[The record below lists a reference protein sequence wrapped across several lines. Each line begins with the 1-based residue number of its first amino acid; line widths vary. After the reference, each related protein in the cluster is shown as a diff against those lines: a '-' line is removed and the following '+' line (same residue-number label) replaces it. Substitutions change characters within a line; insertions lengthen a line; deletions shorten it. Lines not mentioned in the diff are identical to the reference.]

1 MCRLAGVSYGGQERE
16 GRPSWQRR
24 EQEQPC
30 DAWAER
36 GGLVWEGWQG
46 AALAADQPGSIW
58 GTPAS
63 GFFFFLSVL
72 ATPKPLEVIR
82 QVFLEQQKPS
92 SWISQKGGGRD

>member
-1 MCRLAGVSYGGQERE
+1 M
-16 GRPSWQRR
+16 
-24 EQEQPC
+24 
-30 DAWAER
+30 
-36 GGLVWEGWQG
+36 WEGWQG

-72 ATPKPLEVIR
+72 ATPEPLEVIR